1 MTEAEKAFWSKVR
14 RKQLMGAPFYRQK
27 PIGNFIVD
35 FYCPAGR
42 LIVEIDGGQHYQ
54 PKGAVRDAV
63 RDAFLKSLGLA
74 VLRFSNLDVLNNID
88 GVLDTI
94 VRHLTTVLDLEKT
107 KSP

>member
-1 MTEAEKAFWSKVR
+1 MTEAEKALWSKVR
-14 RKQLMGAPFYRQK
+14 GKQERGAPFYRQK

-35 FYCPAGR
+35 FYCPSGR
-42 LIVEIDGGQHYQ
+42 LVVEIDGGQHYQ
-54 PKGAVRDAV
+54 PKGAARDAV
-63 RDAFLKSLGLA
+63 RDASLNSLGLA

-94 VRHLTTVLDLEKT
+94 VQHLMTALDLETT